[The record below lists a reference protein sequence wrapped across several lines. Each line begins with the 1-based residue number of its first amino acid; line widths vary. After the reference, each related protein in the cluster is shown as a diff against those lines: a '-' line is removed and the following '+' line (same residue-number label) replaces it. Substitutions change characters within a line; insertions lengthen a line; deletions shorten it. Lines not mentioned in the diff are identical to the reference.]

1 MPVTSRNMRRV
12 GLALAAVGIVTIIV
26 WAGGIVGVGLGLLSN
41 VREAESLM
49 ADPGDLDLNVAGALL
64 MDVRT
69 NVIRLDRRA
78 GWLVP
83 LAARLRWMPVVG
95 HLLGQVP
102 ALLELA
108 DSLSE
113 LGVLMWRDF
122 APILALHE
130 QGAVPADLLPDVAQ
144 ALLIDQPIRIQLADR
159 AAAACGD
166 LDITVLPDRFVE
178 QAGQLCQLVPLLA
191 GGLDAADAVPALL
204 GLDSPSTYL
213 LLAFNEDEL
222 RPGGGFI
229 TGVGEI
235 HIAGGRVAS
244 MEFRDSYKVDDFSLP
259 YPDPPDPLQ
268 SFMAIDLWVFRD
280 SNWSPDF
287 PTAADRAISLYRPGY
302 PVEIDGVIGIDQIGV
317 QMLVGAIGSL
327 ELPGAAEPVTGDS
340 FFDYI
345 HDAWAPDD
353 GKLDG
358 EWWQQRK
365 SFMADVAAAVL
376 ARVDSGDLDT
386 VTVAKAALAMLETRH
401 LQIYLLGASAEEFLT
416 EQRWNGALRE
426 SSGDFLMIAEA
437 NLGYNKVSANVARS
451 MSYEIDLRDPMP
463 HARVNLI
470 YDHLGQKSEA
480 CVPEISYD
488 LSYVEMMDRCYWAYT
503 RLLVPQGALLLDASE
518 TPIAAEKLITGVAW
532 PGQADVTAV
541 DPYTAFGLGFL
552 LPTTASQQLTYA
564 YQLPASVVQRTSE
577 PRFTYHLLIQKQAG
591 VLTQDVDVVLRLP
604 RNAVV
609 LGVHPGATA
618 NQDGVLLFE
627 VQSETD
633 IEISV
638 DYRLPEDEVE

>member
-1 MPVTSRNMRRV
+1 VPVTSQNLRKV
-12 GLALAAVGIVTIIV
+12 VLAVAAVSIVSIIS
-26 WAGGIVGVGLGLLSN
+26 WAGSVVGVGLNLLSN
-41 VREAESLM
+41 VREAQSLM
-49 ADPGDLDLNVAGALL
+49 ADPGDLDPNLAGALL
-64 MDVRT
+64 VDVRA
-69 NVIRLDRRA
+69 NVVRLDRRA

-83 LAARLRWMPVVG
+83 LLGRLHWVPVAGPVLEQG
-95 HLLGQVP
+95 P

-113 LGVLMWRDF
+113 LGVLVWRDF
-122 APILALHE
+122 APILASYE
-130 QGAVPADLLPDVAQ
+130 QGAAAADLLPDVAR
-144 ALLIDQPIRIQLADR
+144 ALVVDQPVKIQLADR
-159 AAAACGD
+159 AGAACGD

-178 QAGQLCQLVPLLA
+178 QAGQLCKLIPLLA

-204 GLDSPSTYL
+204 GLDGPSTYL
-213 LLAFNEDEL
+213 LLALNEDEL

-244 MEFRDSYKVDDFSLP
+244 MEFKDSYKVDDFSLP
-259 YPDPPDPLQ
+259 YPDPPDPFRK
-268 SFMAIDLWVFRD
+268 FMAIDLWVFRD

-287 PTAADRAISLYRPGY
+287 PAAADQAISLYRPGY

-327 ELPGAAEPVTGDS
+327 ELPGAAEPVTGET

-358 EWWQQRK
+358 AWWQQRK
-365 SFMADVAAAVL
+365 GFMADVAAAVL
-376 ARVDSGDLDT
+376 ARVDSGDLD
-386 VTVAKAALAMLETRH
+386 VVAAAKALLAMLETRH
-401 LQIYLLGASAEEFLT
+401 LQIHLLDASAEGFLA
-416 EQRWNGALRE
+416 EQGWNGALRE
-426 SSGDFLMIAEA
+426 SSGDFLMVAEG
-437 NLGYNKVSANVARS
+437 NIGYNKVSTSVARS
-451 MSYEIDLRDPMP
+451 LSYEADLRDPIP
-463 HARVNLI
+463 YARVGLQ
-470 YDHLGQKSEA
+470 YEHLGQESEA

-503 RLLVPQGALLLDASE
+503 RLLVPQGALLLEATE
-518 TPIAAEKLITGVAW
+518 TPIAAENLITGVAW
-532 PGQADVTAV
+532 PGQVDVTAV

-552 LPTTASQQLTYA
+552 LPATASQQLTYA
-564 YQLPASVVQRTSE
+564 YQLPASVVQRTGE
-577 PRFTYHLLIQKQAG
+577 GRYTYDLLIQKQAG

-609 LGVHPGATA
+609 LGVYPGATA

-638 DYRLPEDEVE
+638 DYRLAEDVVE